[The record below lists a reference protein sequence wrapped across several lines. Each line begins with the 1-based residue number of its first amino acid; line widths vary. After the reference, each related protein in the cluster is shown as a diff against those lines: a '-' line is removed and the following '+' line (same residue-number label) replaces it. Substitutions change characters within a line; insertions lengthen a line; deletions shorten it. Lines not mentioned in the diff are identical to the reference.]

1 MSARRI
7 PSRLLL
13 RASLAACLGAALALP
28 AMPLQAHEGHG
39 DEAAAPVS
47 GDAPRRQADGSV
59 FLPKASQRQIEI
71 RTLPVTPGPLPRT
84 LELNATV
91 IMDPHKGGRVQSMLA
106 GRLEPGPA
114 GLPSV
119 GQKVQKGQVLAYV
132 VPSAGQIERS
142 NQSALL
148 AELQAARSLA
158 EKRLARLQELADTVP
173 RKDIEAAE
181 SEVKSLKGRIAAVG
195 GGLSN
200 RDTLVAPVTG
210 VIAAANGMAGQIVE
224 ARDIIFEVVDP
235 DSLHIEAMAYTPL
248 AAEAIEAASVAVSE
262 GGAGAG
268 PAAPRVIPLEFLGAG
283 RRLKE
288 QALPVIFDNHSAGVG
303 QWLALGQ
310 PVKVQVRL
318 KGTLEAA
325 AVPATALV
333 KNPSNETI
341 LWVKRS
347 PELFEPRAIRY
358 QPLDGARVAVT
369 QGLAPGD
376 RVVVQ
381 GAPLLNQVR

>member
-1 MSARRI
+1 M
-7 PSRLLL
+7 
-13 RASLAACLGAALALP
+13 
-28 AMPLQAHEGHG
+28 
-39 DEAAAPVS
+39 
-47 GDAPRRQADGSV
+47 
-59 FLPKASQRQIEI
+59 
-71 RTLPVTPGPLPRT
+71 
-84 LELNATV
+84 
-91 IMDPHKGGRVQSMLA
+91 
-106 GRLEPGPA
+106 
-114 GLPSV
+114 
-119 GQKVQKGQVLAYV
+119 
-132 VPSAGQIERS
+132 
-142 NQSALL
+142 
-148 AELQAARSLA
+148 
-158 EKRLARLQELADTVP
+158 P

-248 AAEAIEAASVAVSE
+248 AAKPSRRPVSPS
-262 GGAGAG
+262 AK
-268 PAAPRVIPLEFLGAG
+268 AAPVPGRPRPESFPLEFLGAG

-369 QGLAPGD
+369 RAWPRATGWWC
-376 RVVVQ
+376 R
-381 GAPLLNQVR
+381 APLCSTRCARRIGMFKWLLENSLANRLLVLAAAFALMVFGGLQLSRTPVDVFPDLNRPTVTLMSEAGGMAPEEVEQLVTFPLETAMNGLPGVAGIRSVSSAGLSILYLSFDWRRTSTGPGRWWPSASPPWRGPCRRR